1 MDTIENKTSHNH
13 SHGHHH
19 GKHKSENVYVYQVNS
34 FVDKNVLNLAAT
46 AAVLGQLLFLLA
58 NFSISSS
65 LGSNGDTFVL
75 IAHILRAAGE
85 GFLLYCLMKGMASL
99 LYSLKWYFI
108 LTILFFLIFH
118 LGTSLLMILNQNA
131 LLGEIGAILYLLS
144 SVSYF
149 ALGFKLKQ
157 KYRDSLSK
165 TGVIMMT
172 YVIATM
178 ALSLSGMLGVNIY
191 IDLACIALGVYYI
204 ISLRDRFDVD
214 DDE

>member
-1 MDTIENKTSHNH
+1 MIIKQ
-13 SHGHHH
+13 
-19 GKHKSENVYVYQVNS
+19 SE
-34 FVDKNVLNLAAT
+34 
-46 AAVLGQLLFLLA
+46 
-58 NFSISSS
+58 
-65 LGSNGDTFVL
+65 
-75 IAHILRAAGE
+75 
-85 GFLLYCLMKGMASL
+85 
-99 LYSLKWYFI
+99 
-108 LTILFFLIFH
+108 
-118 LGTSLLMILNQNA
+118 
-131 LLGEIGAILYLLS
+131 LLGEIGAFLYLLS
-144 SVSYF
+144 SFSYF

-165 TGVIMMT
+165 TGVVMMT